1 MWASGSGYT
10 ATVQALIRAGADL
23 NLQNQVGD
31 TALIWAS
38 EQGHTATAQ
47 ALTGAGADINL
58 GDNVSRGQSR
68 HTMYSAT
75 CTSL

>member
-10 ATVQALIRAGADL
+10 ATVQALIRAGAD
-23 NLQNQVGD
+23 QKQQKQVCD
-31 TALIWAS
+31 TPHNFGS